1 MEEMESLVVLA
12 LCPALLSHLLPSGVS
27 SDEWHGQPCACIYFS
42 GGLHLG
48 DMDSSMFSSDAGFP
62 LLLLRME

>member
-1 MEEMESLVVLA
+1 MSCSPFPVGD
-12 LCPALLSHLLPSGVS
+12 LLPSGVS
-27 SDEWHGQPCACIYFS
+27 SDEWHDQPCACIYFS